1 MLSWRRDKKDDGT
14 AAPAAPSNVS
24 PAPQNVA
31 TAQPSADIA
40 QVTSRPRLGELLVH
54 EGVITQLQLNEALHK
69 QQQTGT
75 FIGQTLVE
83 LGYLT
88 QSTLVSFLVKQCK
101 IPHISLL
108 DYNVGEDLF
117 KLVPKAMCQQFRLLP
132 IDKLGKILTL
142 AMVDPLDAAALEKV
156 REQCPDLKIKP
167 ILCTWNHF
175 EQVSRKL
182 FTDNAHQPAEVSMG
196 SFGLSARKSS
206 AADAS
211 QQPADDK
218 TQASKAVAELV
229 QQVAPQKQGGSSP
242 AAAAAKPA
250 AASPQQRPAAD
261 ANTAPARIQIPEALF
276 DRMGDHVRVA
286 LTESLTPLIAEQQKL
301 IALQLESAKGKP
313 TDLAHEITSSMR
325 TSLLEAIAPLVE
337 AQGKHLAM
345 SAHPQIDTGALA
357 RELGESMRSSLHDVI
372 APLFD
377 AQRSQSAQASLDT
390 AALAKELGESMRSSL
405 HDVIAP
411 LLDAQR
417 KQPAQSEQPQLDVSS
432 LAKELG
438 DSVRAA
444 MLDSVLPALQMNEGG
459 GKGSKATAP
468 VFDPKVVADHIA
480 QQMDKSMASFAKDMR
495 DAMAASSPQKHFDE
509 IAGKFSH
516 AIESSNAAQNNRI
529 AELTDTTK
537 QALMALREA
546 LDTMRL
552 PAPKEEET
560 ASNVAP
566 FPGLRATD
574 VAKGDPKFPHF
585 DPMEEIGLGVE
596 ADDRVREALLSGR
609 LQRSFVFDAFL
620 SGSANKFTLS
630 VARSVTEQFSREFTP
645 FYIYGDV
652 GVGKTH
658 LLHAIGNAITARDPD
673 LRVAYMTG
681 LRFVSACERAAR
693 DQELE
698 RFRESF
704 AHWDVLLL
712 DDAQSVA
719 THKQAQDELRALL
732 GVLTTEG
739 RLVVVS
745 ADRAPDQLQDTSH
758 QLVSRLAAGIVSR
771 LHAPDMPTRMAIL
784 QRHARVLKAKVADD
798 ILSLIASRVP
808 VDVRKM
814 TGALRKALAYAQVSG
829 TEVTHELTE
838 EILSHLTGIE
848 AA

>member
-1 MLSWRRDKKDDGT
+1 MLSWRRDKKDDAA
-14 AAPAAPSNVS
+14 AAPTPPSNVQ
-24 PAPQNVA
+24 PPKQNA
-31 TAQPSADIA
+31 TPVQSNVEGI
-40 QVTSRPRLGELLVH
+40 QVPGRPRLGELLVQ

-69 QQQTGT
+69 QKETGA

-83 LGYLT
+83 LGYLS

-108 DYNVGEDLF
+108 DYNMGEELF

-175 EQVSRKL
+175 EQISRKL
-182 FTDNAHQPAEVSMG
+182 FTDNAKPAEMSMG
-196 SFGLSARKSS
+196 SFGLSSRKT
-206 AADAS
+206 AAVEPA
-211 QQPADDK
+211 QPSTDDK

-229 QQVAPQKQGGSSP
+229 QQVAPQKANVAAP
-242 AAAAAKPA
+242 APTAKPSA
-250 AASPQQRPAAD
+250 APPQIAPTEAPA
-261 ANTAPARIQIPEALF
+261 APARIQIPEALF
-276 DRMGDHVRVA
+276 DRMGDHVRLA
-286 LTESLTPLIAEQQKL
+286 LTESLTPLIAGQQKL
-301 IALQLESAKGKP
+301 IALQLESARGKP
-313 TDLAHEITSSMR
+313 ADLAHEITSSMR
-325 TSLLEAIAPLVE
+325 TSLLEAITPLVE

-345 SAHPQIDTGALA
+345 SAHPQINTGALA

-377 AQRSQSAQASLDT
+377 AQRNHSAQASLDT

-405 HDVIAP
+405 HDALVP
-411 LLDAQR
+411 LFEAER
-417 KQPAQSEQPQLDVSS
+417 KQPAQAAQPQLDVSS

-444 MLDSVLPALQMNEGG
+444 MLDSVLPALQMNDGSG
-459 GKGSKATAP
+459 RSGKSAAP
-468 VFDPKVVADHIA
+468 VFDPKMVADHIA
-480 QQMDKSMASFAKDMR
+480 QQMDKSMASFAKDVR
-495 DAMAASSPQKHFDE
+495 DAMAESSPQKHFDE

-516 AIESSNAAQNNRI
+516 AIESSNVAQNNRI

-546 LDTMRL
+546 LDTMRA
-552 PAPKEEET
+552 PAPKEEEA
-560 ASNVAP
+560 ASNVSP

-574 VAKGDPKFPHF
+574 VAKGDPIFPHF

-609 LQRSFVFDAFL
+609 LQRALVFEAFL
-620 SGSANKFTLS
+620 SGGANKFTLS

-645 FYIYGDV
+645 FYIYGEV

-712 DDAQSVA
+712 DDAQSVS

-732 GVLTTEG
+732 GVLTNEG
-739 RLVVVS
+739 RLVVVG

-771 LHAPDMPTRMAIL
+771 LHAPDMPTRVAIL
-784 QRHARVLKAKVADD
+784 QRHARVLKAKVGDD

-808 VDVRKM
+808 TDVRKM

-829 TEVTHELTE
+829 TEVTQELTE

>member
-1 MLSWRRDKKDDGT
+1 
-14 AAPAAPSNVS
+14 
-24 PAPQNVA
+24 
-31 TAQPSADIA
+31 
-40 QVTSRPRLGELLVH
+40 
-54 EGVITQLQLNEALHK
+54 
-69 QQQTGT
+69 
-75 FIGQTLVE
+75 
-83 LGYLT
+83 
-88 QSTLVSFLVKQCK
+88 
-101 IPHISLL
+101 
-108 DYNVGEDLF
+108 
-117 KLVPKAMCQQFRLLP
+117 
-132 IDKLGKILTL
+132 
-142 AMVDPLDAAALEKV
+142 
-156 REQCPDLKIKP
+156 
-167 ILCTWNHF
+167 
-175 EQVSRKL
+175 
-182 FTDNAHQPAEVSMG
+182 
-196 SFGLSARKSS
+196 
-206 AADAS
+206 
-211 QQPADDK
+211 
-218 TQASKAVAELV
+218 
-229 QQVAPQKQGGSSP
+229 
-242 AAAAAKPA
+242 
-250 AASPQQRPAAD
+250 
-261 ANTAPARIQIPEALF
+261 
-276 DRMGDHVRVA
+276 
-286 LTESLTPLIAEQQKL
+286 
-301 IALQLESAKGKP
+301 
-313 TDLAHEITSSMR
+313 
-325 TSLLEAIAPLVE
+325 
-337 AQGKHLAM
+337 
-345 SAHPQIDTGALA
+345 
-357 RELGESMRSSLHDVI
+357 
-372 APLFD
+372 
-377 AQRSQSAQASLDT
+377 
-390 AALAKELGESMRSSL
+390 
-405 HDVIAP
+405 
-411 LLDAQR
+411 
-417 KQPAQSEQPQLDVSS
+417 
-432 LAKELG
+432 

-459 GKGSKATAP
+459 GKGGKATAP

-495 DAMAASSPQKHFDE
+495 EAMAASSPQKHFDE

-516 AIESSNAAQNNRI
+516 AIESSNVAQNNRI

-546 LDTMRL
+546 LDTMRA
-552 PAPKEEET
+552 PAPKEEEAT
-560 ASNVAP
+560 SNVSA

-574 VAKGDPKFPHF
+574 VAKGDPIFPHF

-609 LQRSFVFDAFL
+609 LQRALVFDAFL

-771 LHAPDMPTRMAIL
+771 LHAPDMPTRVAIL